1 MRIIAGRLRRR
12 TLLAN
17 PGLTTRPIIHRAKVM
32 LFDYIRDRMPG
43 AKVADLFCGTGT
55 LGFEALSRGA
65 SRVVFAERDHRAHE
79 YLVKNAA
86 ALKVTDEV
94 LCWRVD
100 VARCS
105 LKPQGQGWY
114 PYDVVFFDPPY
125 VDAAAIQPGGA
136 LARCITRLTRP
147 DITSPNVLLVFRTPV
162 ENEYPLPA
170 PWNVIQTLEVA
181 SMRITLA
188 EKNLAQ
194 LAQLA
199 TESTLEDESPA
210 ETASAD
216 ETAGDDPRKPATAS

>member
-136 LARCITRLTRP
+136 LSRCITRLTRP
-147 DITSPNVLLVFRTPV
+147 DITSPNVLLVLRTPV

-170 PWNVIQTLEVA
+170 TWNVIQTLEVA

-188 EKNLAQ
+188 EKNPALMAPSEP
-194 LAQLA
+194 
-199 TESTLEDESPA
+199 ESTVDLESPA
-210 ETASAD
+210 EES
-216 ETAGDDPRKPATAS
+216 AGDDPRAPDQAS

>member
-43 AKVADLFCGTGT
+43 ARVADLFCGTGT

-86 ALKVTDEV
+86 ALKVTEEV

-105 LKPQGQGWY
+105 LKPQGDGWT

-136 LARCITRLTRP
+136 LARCVTRLARP
-147 DITSPNVLLVFRTPV
+147 DITAPNVLVVFRTPV
-162 ENEYPLPA
+162 ENEYPLP
-170 PWNVIQTLEVA
+170 IQWRVVRTLEVA
-181 SMRITLA
+181 SMRITMA
-188 EKNLAQ
+188 EKNPEAVIPVVQ
-194 LAQLA
+194 
-199 TESTLEDESPA
+199 DA
-210 ETASAD
+210 ETSNDAAAD
-216 ETAGDDPRKPATAS
+216 DDAPPPAVD